1 MIVPTLL
8 LISRMSVA
16 EDIPLKNWAA
26 PAWWSLPRAHGV
38 TTLTDTNPLPFIA
51 NHPVPRGGYARQRL
65 YGGLRPTDARILEA
79 RARTIEK
86 ILLIAG
92 RSVGQNFVHIP
103 FRRGI
108 VIA

>member
-51 NHPVPRGGYARQRL
+51 ITPCRVADTRGNGFTGAYGPLTPGSSRREPEPSRKYYSLPAAALDRTSSTSRL
-65 YGGLRPTDARILEA
+65 GEA
-79 RARTIEK
+79 
-86 ILLIAG
+86 
-92 RSVGQNFVHIP
+92 
-103 FRRGI
+103 
-108 VIA
+108 